1 MEPSG
6 PYLSSGRGGC
16 ALFGGGLFGSAFFG
30 VGVGYGLFGSA
41 FFGDGVGYGLDGGG
55 LFGNGLDGGWF
66 AGAFGDCILLAGPS
80 PIGTSIIGPA

>member
-1 MEPSG
+1 M
-6 PYLSSGRGGC
+6 SSGRGGC
-16 ALFGGGLFGSAFFG
+16 ALFGG
-30 VGVGYGLFGSA
+30 GLFGSA

-80 PIGTSIIGPA
+80 PIGTTIIEPA